1 MFEIVSWT
9 HYEYCLSAVVKTEL
23 DNFVWRLVVL
33 YGSPYEDKKMEFIS
47 ELHLVM
53 AGWQGPTLI
62 GGGYNFVRTQ
72 NDKSNGLINFSHAS
86 AFNEWINE
94 WGLIENKDPSRLF
107 TWSNN
112 HNCPIMVALDRIFQ
126 TLSGIL
132 NIPWKRLDFSL
143 GG

>member
-62 GGGYNFVRTQ
+62 GGGGIILLGPKITRVMVLLTFLMHLPLMSGSMSGALLKIRTLV
-72 NDKSNGLINFSHAS
+72 GCLHGVTTITVPL
-86 AFNEWINE
+86 W
-94 WGLIENKDPSRLF
+94 
-107 TWSNN
+107 
-112 HNCPIMVALDRIFQ
+112 
-126 TLSGIL
+126 
-132 NIPWKRLDFSL
+132 
-143 GG
+143 